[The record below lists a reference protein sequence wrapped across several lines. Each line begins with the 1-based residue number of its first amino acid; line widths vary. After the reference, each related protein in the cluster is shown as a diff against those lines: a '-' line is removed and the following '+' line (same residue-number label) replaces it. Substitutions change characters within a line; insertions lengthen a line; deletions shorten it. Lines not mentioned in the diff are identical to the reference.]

1 MPIFDR
7 GEVIAVLRTRLPEN
21 ISRREPEG
29 YLLCLNVPAAGQ
41 IYLVK
46 MTLAPKKWCTKNR
59 RKQEES
65 TLAAIF
71 GALKNQEEERC
82 PISVNR

>member
-46 MTLAPKKWCTKNR
+46 MALAPKKM
-59 RKQEES
+59 
-65 TLAAIF
+65 
-71 GALKNQEEERC
+71 
-82 PISVNR
+82 VH